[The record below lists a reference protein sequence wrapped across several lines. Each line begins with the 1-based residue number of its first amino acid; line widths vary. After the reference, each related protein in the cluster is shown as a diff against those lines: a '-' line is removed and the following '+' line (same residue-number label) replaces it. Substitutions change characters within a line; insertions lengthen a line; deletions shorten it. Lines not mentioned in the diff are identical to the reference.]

1 MVAEVA
7 GSAWSTIL
15 WVKVYIVIVMEEA
28 AKKVFLVF
36 HLAQIRVA
44 SHTSVM
50 VLVLTTLTPSRQHL
64 LVKVNV

>member
-1 MVAEVA
+1 MAAEVA

-15 WVKVYIVIVMEEA
+15 WAKVYIVIVMEEA
-28 AKKVFLVF
+28 AKKIFPAFL
-36 HLAQIRVA
+36 LAQIRVA

-50 VLVLTTLTPSRQHL
+50 VLVLTILTPSRQHL